1 MSAASRL
8 IGTKRAF
15 FLVGGNDMAITHER
29 AEEIRTRK
37 AKPYAAKI
45 TGKDPLEVKA
55 EDISDAVLRM
65 LQYTIDE
72 PRL

>member
-1 MSAASRL
+1 
-8 IGTKRAF
+8 
-15 FLVGGNDMAITHER
+15 MAITHER